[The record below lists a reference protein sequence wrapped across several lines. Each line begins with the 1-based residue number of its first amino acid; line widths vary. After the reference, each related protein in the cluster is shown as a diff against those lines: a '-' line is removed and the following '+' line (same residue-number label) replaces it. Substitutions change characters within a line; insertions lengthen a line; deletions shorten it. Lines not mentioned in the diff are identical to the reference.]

1 MTNFYSSG
9 LYTEPFYQK
18 INNLVFNEK
27 YLFNTICYN
36 SDLFL
41 EYYGGQIKKKDPSIY
56 IICRQICDLLLLEI
70 STKRLYFQPLIF
82 SEDIALECGLIPFI
96 TQDIK
101 INNNNSYRSS
111 RKPYINLL
119 MLSPRSDTIE
129 TIEDMF
135 LKLDAYQALA
145 DGSIDK
151 ASSLFQDPEYFE
163 SVLGKTLTKKVLD
176 AVS

>member
-1 MTNFYSSG
+1 
-9 LYTEPFYQK
+9 
-18 INNLVFNEK
+18 
-27 YLFNTICYN
+27 
-36 SDLFL
+36 
-41 EYYGGQIKKKDPSIY
+41 
-56 IICRQICDLLLLEI
+56 LLLLEI